1 MIRNRILNKNIN
13 KIHKGRLIIVYND
26 HKTDF
31 FELLKIDESVVIDKK
46 NLQYFLIRIYTVKKG
61 ILLPIMNEFVQS
73 FEKTV
78 YELRSVVHLPI
89 RNSSTVFFST
99 NPQ

>member
-31 FELLKIDESVVIDKK
+31 FELLKIDESVIINKK
-46 NLQYFLIRIYTVKKG
+46 KFAIFPN
-61 ILLPIMNEFVQS
+61 
-73 FEKTV
+73 
-78 YELRSVVHLPI
+78 
-89 RNSSTVFFST
+89 
-99 NPQ
+99 